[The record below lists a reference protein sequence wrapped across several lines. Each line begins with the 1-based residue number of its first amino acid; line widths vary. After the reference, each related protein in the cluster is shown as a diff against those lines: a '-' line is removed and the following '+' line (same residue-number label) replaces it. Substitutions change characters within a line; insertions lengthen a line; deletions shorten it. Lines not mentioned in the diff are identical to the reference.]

1 MRWGGGGCEARSLQ
15 FSVMRRRPLAYA
27 WPWLAWSGVGLALA
41 PLDAGVCGPPS
52 QSCKTCCPASS
63 TSWAPTTLP
72 TSRSS
77 PRPTREEARTARCK
91 RLATVWALA
100 SAPNPSPRTSALR
113 PSRGPRARQRAH
125 HTPGAAPPDPCSARS
140 KCERNYFPQAT
151 RRPARTRMTTTM
163 RTCPTWSTTSRRLPS
178 RHFVW
183 CARPDAAS
191 CAYVY

>member
-1 MRWGGGGCEARSLQ
+1 MRWGGGGGEARSLQ

-27 WPWLAWSGVGLALA
+27 WPWLAWGGVGLVLA

-77 PRPTREEARTARCK
+77 PRPTREEVRTACCK
-91 RLATVWALA
+91 RLATVG
-100 SAPNPSPRTSALR
+100 PSPEHPTLPPALV
-113 PSRGPRARQRAH
+113 PSRAQGSPEGSP
-125 HTPGAAPPDPCSARS
+125 TPGAAPPDPCSARS